1 MNTKQLNLSGEL
13 RSNNNEKIGKS
24 RFTVTLPLDLSIR
37 VDIERE
43 KSLHTK
49 NDWIIMA
56 VKEKLSK
63 NEGNHAED
71 LKAEITN
78 IKELLDEIN
87 EKIK

>member
-71 LKAEITN
+71 LKDEITN